1 MCLTRIEGVWEI
13 RKSVCFVATA
23 GTLLPLLVMAVFA
36 RRWGTGCAR
45 VIVTGIFITIVEN
58 IMSEGKNKHAYKLGD
73 VFELFGR
80 RFVVKRPHGR
90 HSCDGCAFYPFC
102 AADEAFAKEV
112 ESRVISCAQQ
122 IYVEL

>member
-1 MCLTRIEGVWEI
+1 MGSKEKRLFCRDCRHSSSFVGNGCFCAALGHR
-13 RKSVCFVATA
+13 VCACNRYGHFYNYCGKYYAQK
-23 GTLLPLLVMAVFA
+23 
-36 RRWGTGCAR
+36 
-45 VIVTGIFITIVEN
+45 
-58 IMSEGKNKHAYKLGD
+58 KNKHAYKLGD
-73 VFELFGR
+73 VFELFGK